1 MINFFTSERSK
12 MNGFNQNEKWNVI
25 RKCLNYK
32 ISEIYQVAEE
42 ILKNEKEEHIYKK
55 L

>member
-1 MINFFTSERSK
+1 MLSEWWK

-25 RKCLNYK
+25 LKCLNYK
-32 ISEIYQVAEE
+32 ISEIYQDTEE
-42 ILKNEKEEHIYKK
+42 LLKEKEEHIYKK